1 MMLGLLFI
9 ILMFLVFGK
18 ILLFAIKATWNIAK
32 IFCFVILLP
41 LVLIGLV
48 LKGLMI
54 ISLPVLVVI
63 GIIALCALHD

>member
-1 MMLGLLFI
+1 MLGWLFI

-18 ILLFAIKATWNIAK
+18 ILLFAIKATWHIAK

-41 LVLIGLV
+41 VILVGLV

-54 ISLPVLVVI
+54 ISLPVLIVV

>member
-1 MMLGLLFI
+1 MLGWLFI

-18 ILLFAIKATWNIAK
+18 ILLFAIKATWHIAK

-41 LVLIGLV
+41 MVLIGLV

-54 ISLPVLVVI
+54 ISLPTLIVI
-63 GIIALCALHD
+63 GIIAWCVLRN

>member
-1 MMLGLLFI
+1 MIGLLFT

-41 LVLIGLV
+41 VILVGLV

-54 ISLPVLVVI
+54 ISLPVLIVV

>member
-1 MMLGLLFI
+1 MIGFLFI
-9 ILMFLVFGK
+9 ILLFLVFGK

-41 LVLIGLV
+41 LVLVGMV

-54 ISLPVLVVI
+54 ISLPILIVI

>member
-1 MMLGLLFI
+1 MIGFLFI
-9 ILMFLVFGK
+9 ILLFLVFGK
-18 ILLFAIKATWNIAK
+18 ILHFAIKATWNIAK

-41 LVLIGLV
+41 LVLVGMV

-54 ISLPVLVVI
+54 ISLPILIVI